1 MTYEFSH
8 GFTRTNTDHIRARQ
22 RKSAAQLMAS
32 AGVVGAFRFFER
44 NSEAITE
51 EQIRICSVP
60 ASPFGERERA
70 EYLSRKFTS
79 LGLTEVEID
88 EEGNCLG
95 LIEGTSPS
103 PLIVVSAH
111 LDTVFSTDTDFTVV
125 KREHRLLAPGI
136 ADDGCG
142 LAALIALAQA
152 IQTERIRTEGSI
164 LFVGTV
170 GEEGEGNLRG
180 VRHLLTKG
188 RWASKVDAFLS
199 FDGPGVDRITNRA
212 LGSRRYRVEISGPG
226 GHSWGDF
233 GMPNPVHAL
242 GRGISRLAGYPAP
255 REPRTTFNVG
265 RVEGGT
271 SVNAI
276 PGKATMEVD
285 LRSTAEA
292 ELRRLDAFFRR
303 AMKDAADEENVK
315 RRAGDPE
322 LKLRVDLIGERPTG
336 ETPADSPLVEL
347 AVEATRTLGFEPR
360 LDQSS
365 TDSNLPISLGI
376 PAITLGAGG
385 TSGFSHT
392 LDEWYD
398 PRGRDVG
405 LKRGLLVVLGIV
417 GLV

>member
-1 MTYEFSH
+1 ML
-8 GFTRTNTDHIRARQ
+8 
-22 RKSAAQLMAS
+22 SAPVLTVRQLMSSVEVAR
-32 AGVVGAFRFFER
+32 AFRFFET
-44 NSEAITE
+44 NAEQITDE
-51 EQIRICSVP
+51 HIRICSIP

-70 EYLSRKFTS
+70 EYLSQKFSS
-79 LGLTEVEID
+79 LGLSDVEVD

-95 LIEGTSPS
+95 LLKGASRS
-103 PLIVVSAH
+103 PLMVVSAH
-111 LDTVFSTDTDFTVV
+111 LDTVFSTGTDFTVRR
-125 KREHRLLAPGI
+125 RENRLLAPGI

-142 LAALIALAQA
+142 LAALIALVQA

-180 VRHLLTKG
+180 VRHLLTRG

-212 LGSRRYRVEISGPG
+212 LGSRRYRVELTGPG

-233 GMPNPVHAL
+233 GVPNPVHAL
-242 GRGISRLAGYPAP
+242 GRAVSRLAGYPAP
-255 REPRTTFNVG
+255 RDPRTTFNVG
-265 RVEGGT
+265 RIEGGT
-271 SVNAI
+271 SINSI
-276 PGKATMEVD
+276 PGKAMMEVD
-285 LRSTAEA
+285 LRSASET
-292 ELRRLDAFFRR
+292 ELRRVDAFFRR
-303 AMKDAADEENVK
+303 AVADAVDDENSK
-315 RRAGDPE
+315 RRAGDAE
-322 LKLRVDLIGERPTG
+322 LKLKLDLIGERPTG
-336 ETPADSPLVEL
+336 ETPRDSQLVEI
-347 AVEATRTLGFEPR
+347 AIESTKILGFEPR

-398 PRGRDVG
+398 PRDRDKG
-405 LKRGLLVVLGIV
+405 LKRGLLVILGIV
-417 GLV
+417 GIL

>member
-1 MTYEFSH
+1 MRYEFSH
-8 GFTRTNTDHIRARQ
+8 GFHGQITDEIRDLSV
-22 RKSAAQLMAS
+22 KSVAKLLSS
-32 AGVVGAFRFFER
+32 AGVASAFRFFEQ
-44 NSEAITE
+44 NANAITE
-51 EQIRICSVP
+51 EQIRICSIP

-70 EYLSRKFTS
+70 EYLSKKFTS

-95 LIEGTSPS
+95 LIEGASRS

-111 LDTVFSTDTDFTVV
+111 LDTVFATDTDFTVV

-142 LAALIALAQA
+142 LVALIALAQA
-152 IQTERIRTEGSI
+152 IQTECIRTEGSI

-180 VRHLLTKG
+180 VRYLLTKG
-188 RWASKVDAFLS
+188 RWASEVDAFLS

-212 LGSRRYRVEISGPG
+212 LGSRRYRVAISGPG

-233 GMPNPVHAL
+233 GVPNPVHAL
-242 GRGISRLAGYPAP
+242 GRAISRLAAYPVP
-255 REPRTTFNVG
+255 KEPRTTFNVG
-265 RVEGGT
+265 RIEGGT

-292 ELRRLDAFFRR
+292 ELHRLDAFFRR
-303 AMKDAADEENVK
+303 AMKDAADEENAK

-322 LKLRVDLIGERPTG
+322 LKVRVDLIGERPSG

-347 AVEATRTLGFEPR
+347 AIEATRTLGYEAR

-398 PRGRDVG
+398 PRGRDMG
-405 LKRGLLVVLGIV
+405 LKRGLLVVLGIA
-417 GLV
+417 GLI

>member
-1 MTYEFSH
+1 MSSVLKTSSSSILRQVLA
-8 GFTRTNTDHIRARQ
+8 TPQVARALR
-22 RKSAAQLMAS
+22 S
-32 AGVVGAFRFFER
+32 FEI
-44 NSEAITE
+44 NAEAITAE
-51 EQIRICSVP
+51 HIRICSIP

-70 EYLSRKFTS
+70 DYLSKKFS
-79 LGLTEVEID
+79 ELGLTEVEID

-95 LIEGTSPS
+95 LIEGASRS

-111 LDTVFSTDTDFTVV
+111 LDTVFSSETDFTVV
-125 KREHRLLAPGI
+125 TQGNRLLAPGI

-142 LAALIALAQA
+142 LVALIALAQA
-152 IQTERIRTEGSI
+152 IQTEQIHTEGSL

-180 VRHLLTKG
+180 VRHLFTRG
-188 RWASKVDAFLS
+188 RWASRVDAFLS

-212 LGSRRYRVEISGPG
+212 LGSRRYRVEFVGPG

-233 GMPNPVHAL
+233 GVPNPVHAL
-242 GRGISRLAGYPAP
+242 GRAISRLAAYPAP
-255 REPRTTFNVG
+255 KDPRTTFNVG

-271 SVNAI
+271 SVNSI

-285 LRSTAEA
+285 LRSAAEA
-292 ELRRLDAFFRR
+292 ELRRLDAYFRR
-303 AMKDAADEENVK
+303 SMRDAADEENAK

-322 LKLRVDLIGERPTG
+322 LKLKVDLIGERPTG
-336 ETPADSPLVEL
+336 QTPADSPLVEL
-347 AVEATRTLGFEPR
+347 AAEATRLLGFEPV

-385 TSGFSHT
+385 ASGYSHT
-392 LDEWYD
+392 LDEWYE
-398 PRGRDVG
+398 PRDRDKG
-405 LKRGLLVVLGIV
+405 LKRGLLLILGMV
-417 GLV
+417 GINLAADSRG